1 MNLSRPEAEAELA
14 RVLLPLARRWRAV
27 ADRAVAGL
35 GLSNATGWVL
45 LHVGRLGDSVRQ
57 TDLAAAL
64 DIQGASLVRLVDQL
78 EQAGLVDRVRDAV
91 DRRANR
97 VALTDAGRAM
107 VEEIEG
113 ALGAIRNAMFDG
125 IGDTQL
131 AIAND
136 VLSLLDRHI
145 LDHQASSQ

>member
-1 MNLSRPEAEAELA
+1 MNSDRSLAEAEFA
-14 RVLLPLARRWRAV
+14 RVLLPLARRWRTV

-35 GLSNATGWVL
+35 GLSNATGWLL
-45 LHVGRLGDSVRQ
+45 LHVGRLGDAVRQ
-57 TDLAAAL
+57 TELAAAL

-78 EQAGLVDRVRDAV
+78 EQAGLVERVRDAL

-107 VEEIEG
+107 VGEIEG
-113 ALGAIRNAMFDG
+113 ALGAIRQAMFDG
-125 IGDTQL
+125 IADEQL

-136 VLSLLDRHI
+136 VLSLLDRRI
-145 LDHQASSQ
+145 LDHQASGR